1 MNNYIVGNLKIAQ
14 ITENSLLH
22 EVDET
27 LKNRESFVDNEI
39 GMSERI
45 YSADI
50 FSNIL
55 EDTKVSKKC
64 RSQLNDLNNQT
75 SEYNYVMIID
85 CKVN

>member
-1 MNNYIVGNLKIAQ
+1 MSNYIVGNLKIAQ

-22 EVDET
+22 EVDEA
-27 LKNRESFVDNEI
+27 LKNRESFVDNEV

-55 EDTKVSKKC
+55 KDTKVTKKA
-64 RSQLNDLNNQT
+64 RGQLNDLNNQT
-75 SEYNYVMIID
+75 SESNYVMIID
-85 CKVN
+85 CKV

>member
-1 MNNYIVGNLKIAQ
+1 MSNYIVGNLKIAQ

-22 EVDET
+22 EVDEA
-27 LKNRESFVDNEI
+27 LKNRESFVDNEV

-55 EDTKVSKKC
+55 GDTKVSKKA
-64 RSQLNDLNNQT
+64 RGQLNDLNNQT
-75 SEYNYVMIID
+75 SESNYVMIID
-85 CKVN
+85 CKV